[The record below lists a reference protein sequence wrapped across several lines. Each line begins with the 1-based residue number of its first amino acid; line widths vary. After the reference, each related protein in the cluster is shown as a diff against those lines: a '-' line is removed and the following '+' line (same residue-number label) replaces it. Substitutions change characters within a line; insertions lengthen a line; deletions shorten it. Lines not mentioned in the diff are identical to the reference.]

1 MDRKYIGIDNGVSGT
16 VGVIEEDDSYWL
28 YKTPVRLVQD
38 FHKTKR
44 NINRLNVEE
53 FMNILKPFING
64 DYKIYIERPF
74 INKVGFSA
82 TISSVRCHEA
92 TLVALDLMGLNYKF
106 IDSKK
111 WQKYF
116 FGDLK
121 KIKDLK
127 KESLEVGMKLF
138 PDISLK
144 HNDRDGILIA
154 QYIKENESK
163 M

>member
-1 MDRKYIGIDNGVSGT
+1 MKYIGIDNGVSGT
-16 VGVIEEDDSYWL
+16 IGIIEEDDFYWL

-44 NINRLNVEE
+44 NISRLNVEE
-53 FMNILKPFING
+53 FMWILKPFINN
-64 DYKIYIERPF
+64 DYKICIERPF
-74 INKVGFSA
+74 INKIGFTS

-92 TLVALDLMGLNYKF
+92 TLVALDLMGLKYQF
-106 IDSKK
+106 IDSKE
-111 WQKYF
+111 WQTYF
-116 FGDLK
+116 FGDLRQV
-121 KIKDLK
+121 KDLK
-127 KESLEVGMKLF
+127 RESLEIGTKLF